1 LPENIGRKKPDL
13 TLTLTLFRHAKSS
26 WDDTVPRDFD
36 RPLNQRGEKAAITVG
51 KWVKD
56 QGLTFDHVVA
66 SPAVRVI
73 DTIDQFVKGTGERI
87 DATWDRRIYLASS
100 ATLMDVLRDQSDAF
114 TSVLMVGHNPG
125 MEDLVFDIVPDDG
138 SSPLRDVVW
147 EKYPTAAIARIELNI
162 DSWADIDRKC
172 GKLTHFIRPRDLDPE
187 LGPEEE

>member
-1 LPENIGRKKPDL
+1 L
-13 TLTLTLFRHAKSS
+13 TLTLTLFRHAKSG
-26 WDDTVPRDFD
+26 WDDAVARDFD
-36 RPLNQRGEKAAITVG
+36 RPLNARGEKAAVLMGT
-51 KWVKD
+51 WVKRN
-56 QGLTFDHVVA
+56 GVTFDHVVA

-100 ATLMDVLRDQSDAF
+100 ATLMDVLRDQSDEYK
-114 TSVLMVGHNPG
+114 SIMMVGHNPG

-147 EKYPTAAIARIELNI
+147 EKYPTAAIARLELDI

-172 GKLTHFIRPRDLDPE
+172 GRLTLFIRPRDLDPE

>member
-1 LPENIGRKKPDL
+1 L
-13 TLTLTLFRHAKSS
+13 TLTLTLFRHAKSG
-26 WDDTVPRDFD
+26 WDDPVARDFD
-36 RPLNQRGEKAAITVG
+36 RPLNARGEKAAVLMG
-51 KWVKD
+51 RWVKAND
-56 QGLTFDHVVA
+56 ISFDHVVA

-100 ATLMDVLRDQSDAF
+100 ATLMDVLRDQSDEF
-114 TSVLMVGHNPG
+114 KSVLMVGHNPG

-147 EKYPTAAIARIELNI
+147 EKYPTAAIARMELGI

-187 LGPEEE
+187 LGPEDE